1 MDLKTMTEEIIKE
14 EKLDKKLKHS
24 VSAIYVGNNANVN
37 PWSPDDV
44 DKMDKKLELKQ
55 FRELVN
61 QCRFFYKK
69 DPLVSSTINKLVEI
83 AINDLQLGKNGL
95 ADNEFKVFLSMKQ
108 KLKDFAEQMAMEYLI
123 SGLVVPEIKV
133 GVLTRDQVKELGIK
147 KYDSLKYPVSLWLR
161 DPALIT
167 INSTVFSDEPSY
179 FIEIPGDLIY
189 FVMNRGKYP
198 DGTKDEE
205 LFLKLSVN
213 YPAFVKDILDG
224 ATKVKLENKLIFRRK
239 PLTDSPYPIPY
250 LYSAL
255 ESLKHKR
262 NLRRMDYSIA
272 SRVIAAIMLVRLGSD
287 EFPVTEDDGEVFDD
301 IKSQL
306 YYRNATGADLER
318 VFQLFANHTLQIDW
332 VYPDTEAL
340 LNDAKY
346 VDVNRDI
353 VTALGFPKILSTG
366 ETERSNSS
374 DPEFAIIAP
383 EKMMENFRD
392 KIIEVLRKVI
402 YDVAKAN
409 NFASTPTIKFKPIN
423 LNKFIDFV
431 NAITKLYDSGNI
443 SRETYADIF
452 GFTWKDEMDKKEQ
465 EQKIMEEK
473 ELGEFAPSAFS
484 PAPNIP
490 GNSQQPQN
498 NPQVKQ
504 NKTKKEPVK
513 SE

>member
-1 MDLKTMTEEIIKE
+1 MTEQITQ
-14 EKLDKKLKHS
+14 EKADTKKINHS
-24 VSAIYVGNNANVN
+24 VSAVYLNNNANVN

-44 DKMDKKLELKQ
+44 DKMDKKLEVKQ
-55 FRELVN
+55 FRDLVN

-69 DPLVSSTINKLVEI
+69 DPLVSSTINKLIEI
-83 AINDLQLGKNGL
+83 AINDIQLGKNGL
-95 ADNEFKVFLSMKQ
+95 GENEFRVFTSMKQ

-123 SGLVVPEIKV
+123 SGLVIPEIKI
-133 GVLTRDQVKELGIK
+133 GVLSKEQIKEIGIK
-147 KYDSLKYPVSLWLR
+147 KYDSLKYPVSMWLR
-161 DPALIT
+161 DPALVT
-167 INSTVFSDEPSY
+167 INSTMLSDEPSY
-179 FIEIPGDLIY
+179 FIEIPQDLI
-189 FVMNRGKYP
+189 FFIQHEGVYP
-198 DGTKDEE
+198 DGTRDTE
-205 LFLKLSVN
+205 LYRKLSTN
-213 YPAFVKDILDG
+213 YPEFVADVKG
-224 ATKVKLENKLIFRRK
+224 GTTKVILENKLIFRRR

-287 EFPVTEDDGEVFDD
+287 EFPVTEDDSEVFDD

-306 YYRNATGADLER
+306 YYRNSSGTDMER

-332 VYPDTEAL
+332 VYPNTEAL

-366 ETERSNSS
+366 ETERSNAS

-383 EKMMENFRD
+383 EKMMLNFRD
-392 KIIEVLRKVI
+392 KILEVLKKIV

-409 NFASTPTIKFKPIN
+409 NFSSVPTIKFKPIN
-423 LNKFIDFV
+423 LNKFADF
-431 NAITKLYDSGNI
+431 ITAMVKLYDTGNL
-443 SRETYADIF
+443 SRESFADIF
-452 GFTWKDEMDKKEQ
+452 GYVWKDEMDKKEQ
-465 EQKIMEEK
+465 EQKVLEEK
-473 ELGEFAPSAFS
+473 QLGEFAPNAFS
-484 PAPNIP
+484 PAPSIP
-490 GNSQQPQN
+490 GSRPQN
-498 NPQVKQ
+498 TNDIPEKS
-504 NKTKKEPVK
+504 TKVDKK

>member
-1 MDLKTMTEEIIKE
+1 MTKQEVKQEIKE
-14 EKLDKKLKHS
+14 AVDTKQKINHAI
-24 VSAIYVGNNANVN
+24 SAVYLNNNSHEN

-55 FRELVN
+55 FRELVD

-95 ADNEFKVFLSMKQ
+95 GENEFRVFTSMKQ

-123 SGLVVPEIKV
+123 SGLVIPEIKV
-133 GVLTRDQVKELGIK
+133 GVLTKEQVKEIGIK
-147 KYDSLKYPVSLWLR
+147 KYTSLKYPVSLWLR
-161 DPALIT
+161 DPALVT
-167 INSTVFSDEPSY
+167 INSTMLSDEPSY
-179 FIEIPGDLIY
+179 FLEVPGDLIY
-189 FVMNRGKYP
+189 FIQNEGKYP
-198 DGTKDEE
+198 DGTKDRE
-205 LFLKLSVN
+205 LYIKLATN
-213 YPAFVKDILDG
+213 YPEFVSDIKNNV
-224 ATKVKLENKLIFRRK
+224 TKVKLENKLIFRRR

-272 SRVIAAIMLVRLGSD
+272 SRVIAAIMLVKLGSD
-287 EFPVTEDDGEVFDD
+287 EFPVTEDDGEVFED

-306 YYRNATGADLER
+306 YYRNSSGTDMER
-318 VFQLFANHTLQIDW
+318 VFQLFANHTLDISW

-353 VTALGFPKILSTG
+353 ITALGFPKILSTG
-366 ETERSNSS
+366 ETEKSNAS

-383 EKMMENFRD
+383 EKMMLNFRD
-392 KIIEVLRKVI
+392 KILEILKKIV

-409 NFASTPTIKFKPIN
+409 NFDNVPTIKFSPIN
-423 LNKFIDFV
+423 LNKYSDFIT
-431 NAITKLYDSGNI
+431 AMTKLYDTGNV
-443 SRETYADIF
+443 SREAFADIF
-452 GFTWKDEMDKKEQ
+452 GYVWKDEMDKKEQ
-465 EQKIMEEK
+465 EQKVLEEK
-473 ELGEFAPSAFS
+473 ELGEFAPNAFS
-484 PAPNIP
+484 PAPTVP
-490 GNSQQPQN
+490 GSQPQN
-498 NPQVKQ
+498 TNNTQKKPTKTVK
-504 NKTKKEPVK
+504 KPE
-513 SE
+513 